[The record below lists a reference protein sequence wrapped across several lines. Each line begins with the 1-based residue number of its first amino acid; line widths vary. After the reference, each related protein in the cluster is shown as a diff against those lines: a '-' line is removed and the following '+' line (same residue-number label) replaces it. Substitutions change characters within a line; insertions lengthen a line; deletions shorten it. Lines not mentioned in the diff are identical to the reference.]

1 MKKFIPS
8 KLKFAAILFLA
19 LFTIVAICWTRPSN
33 SSASFSGEELFRGI
47 IFMDGPVSDQIP
59 ELKEKTEIKKI
70 FAKDQSQEAQVRK
83 MEDLI
88 IMAVNKYDP
97 RYFKEFRSVM
107 TSGDPVRINEQLNKT
122 EDVVIRSLA
131 SYLDIKLDDL
141 KSAKD
146 QINSILGKNQIKFQ
160 AAIADLQSGK
170 ISEKEF
176 MCQTQ
181 KILNSDNDI
190 VAFLVKDKKKI
201 AAFSDPNS
209 ELCGCA
215 IALTFAACNVAIAIN
230 VAGYINVALAAN
242 VAAAINV
249 AVAINVTV
257 KVNKQEELS
266 STSSQ
271 LDKEYFINSIA
282 TRFKAA

>member
-1 MKKFIPS
+1 MKKFIPA
-8 KLKFAAILFLA
+8 KLKFAAILVLA
-19 LFTIVAICWTRPSN
+19 LFTIVAISWTRPTN
-33 SSASFSGEELFRGI
+33 SSVNYSGEELFRGI

-59 ELKEKTEIKKI
+59 ELKEKLEIKQI
-70 FAKDQSQEAQVRK
+70 FAKDQSQETQVRK

-88 IMAVNKYDP
+88 IMAVKKYDP
-97 RYFKEFRSVM
+97 KYFTEFRSTM

-176 MCQTQ
+176 MSQTQ
-181 KILNSDNDI
+181 KILNSDNGI
-190 VAFLVKDKKKI
+190 AALLGKDKKKI

-215 IALTFAACNVAIAIN
+215 IALTFAACNVAVAIN

-242 VAAAINV
+242 VAAAVNV

-257 KVNKQEELS
+257 QVPRRVALA